1 MSGGGIIWGAIIC
14 IPFWLLVIWLIKT
27 GVIALQTL
35 IFVGLGLTL
44 SGLLLFLILRLPLK
58 AKQEKK
64 YWDTFIKNIA
74 TPPTQSKPHPK
85 DSSASVTP
93 HKIL

>member
-1 MSGGGIIWGAIIC
+1 MSGIIWGAIIY
-14 IPFWLLVIWLIKT
+14 IPFWILVIWLIT
-27 GVIALQTL
+27 AGGIALQTL

-44 SGLLLFLILRLPLK
+44 SGLLLFLILNLTLK

-64 YWDTFIKNIA
+64 DWDTLIKNIP

-85 DSSASVTP
+85 DSSESGTLA
-93 HKIL
+93 